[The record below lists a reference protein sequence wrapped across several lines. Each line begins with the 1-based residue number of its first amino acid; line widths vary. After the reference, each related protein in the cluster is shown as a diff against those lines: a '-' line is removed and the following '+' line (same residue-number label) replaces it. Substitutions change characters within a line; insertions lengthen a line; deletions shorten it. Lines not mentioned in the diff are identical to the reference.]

1 MHCPGIGKFPS
12 SVQMNCPGV
21 VDGLGGRVVVPRVKR
36 IKLEIFTILK
46 PILIL
51 RQETASGNEQ
61 SRVSGS
67 KRF

>member
-1 MHCPGIGKFPS
+1 
-12 SVQMNCPGV
+12 MNCPGV

-36 IKLEIFTILK
+36 IKSEIFTILK

-67 KRF
+67 KIF